1 MKEAALGRM
10 ASPSSKPI
18 HFKARDRLLTLPE
31 ALGYPQFRL
40 HLARSSMM
48 IADVTPH
55 SSGLN

>member
-10 ASPSSKPI
+10 AGPSSKPI
-18 HFKARDRLLTLPE
+18 HFKARVLTLPE
-31 ALGYPQFRL
+31 APGSPQFGL

>member
-1 MKEAALGRM
+1 M

-18 HFKARDRLLTLPE
+18 HFKAHDRLLTLPE